1 MTAMSLEAHL
11 SAPVEVDLCSA
22 CQVFWFDK
30 YESLKLSPASTLQL
44 MKLIGEH
51 DGPGSPAISNTLK
64 CPRCSMPLRS
74 TNDIQRTTR
83 FSYWR
88 CGSEHGRLIRFFDFL
103 KEKNFIRPMS
113 AAQIEDLRKNVR
125 SVNCSNCGAPIDL
138 AESSACTHCG
148 SAISMLDMNQA
159 QQTLNQL
166 QQAAVPRPI
175 DPALPLELERAKR
188 EVNPPDLVQDVIAAI
203 AKWLTK

>member
-1 MTAMSLEAHL
+1 
-11 SAPVEVDLCSA
+11 
-22 CQVFWFDK
+22 
-30 YESLKLSPASTLQL
+30 
-44 MKLIGEH
+44 
-51 DGPGSPAISNTLK
+51 
-64 CPRCSMPLRS
+64 
-74 TNDIQRTTR
+74 
-83 FSYWR
+83 
-88 CGSEHGRLIRFFDFL
+88 LIRFFDFL

-188 EVNPPDLVQDVIAAI
+188 EVNPPDLVQDVIAAV